1 MLLPDTEI
9 ILTGH
14 RKQEQFMQC
23 ADYITEF
30 RCISHP
36 YQKGLKARKGIE
48 F

>member
-30 RCISHP
+30 RSISHP
-36 YQKGLKARKGIE
+36 YQKGLTARKGIE